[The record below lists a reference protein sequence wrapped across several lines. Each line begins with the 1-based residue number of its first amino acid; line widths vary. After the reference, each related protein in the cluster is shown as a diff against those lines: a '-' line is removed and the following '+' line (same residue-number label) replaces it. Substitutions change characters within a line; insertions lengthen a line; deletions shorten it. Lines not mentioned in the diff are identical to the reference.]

1 LGYIP
6 QVILSGR
13 HVNNSIAP
21 FIAGKVLKLMIQKEH
36 KIKGANALILGITF
50 KENCPD
56 LRNTKVIDIYNELCE
71 FGVDVDIFDPWVNNE
86 ELRHEYGVEAIK
98 QLDENKKY
106 EAIILAVS
114 HKEFE
119 TFDFEK
125 YYQQNAVI
133 FDVKAVVDRRFV
145 DGRL

>member
-1 LGYIP
+1 M
-6 QVILSGR
+6 
-13 HVNNSIAP
+13 
-21 FIAGKVLKLMIQKEH
+21 KLMIQKEH
-36 KIKGANALILGITF
+36 KIKGTNVLILGITF

-56 LRNTKVIDIYNELCE
+56 LRNTKVIDIYTELKE
-71 FGVDVDIFDPWVNNE
+71 FGVDVDIFDPYVDNA

-98 QLDENKKY
+98 KLDENKKY

-119 TFDFEK
+119 KFDFEK

-145 DGRL
+145 DSRL